1 MVGLLLL
8 LPTAYYYGAR
18 RAVVLFA
25 APSLVVVLAS
35 HAPRRLTPGAGWVP
49 SLALVFAA
57 GVLVSFYSVRQLGP
71 ETASAAAWALDAPI
85 YAKGSW
91 LALLVSKLVLYAIVI
106 APRAAT
112 RPLDS
117 AAAVALLSTC
127 LLIELAG
134 VQLARGVFAAVAV
147 ASALLAV
154 LAPERARGSLLGSGL
169 LVLEHLYQA
178 SAAHLA
184 PLQMLL
190 SACAAALLAWRR
202 LRLSALASSWANGL
216 TVALTLYLM
225 FWPTVGFHLVGIDFS
240 YMFQWVPAEEY
251 ERLWWVIGV
260 GLIIKL
266 ALPLWLVVLV
276 GGSALHRG
284 SIRAVVSGT
293 LAAKTGLLALMI
305 ASYAVQHDMGSQQA
319 LAMFAELILV
329 MFAACTWLAA
339 APARLKVAAPAWL
352 PKTHTAPL
360 PATSE

>member
-1 MVGLLLL
+1 
-8 LPTAYYYGAR
+8 
-18 RAVVLFA
+18 
-25 APSLVVVLAS
+25 
-35 HAPRRLTPGAGWVP
+35 
-49 SLALVFAA
+49 
-57 GVLVSFYSVRQLGP
+57 
-71 ETASAAAWALDAPI
+71 
-85 YAKGSW
+85 
-91 LALLVSKLVLYAIVI
+91 
-106 APRAAT
+106 
-112 RPLDS
+112 
-117 AAAVALLSTC
+117 
-127 LLIELAG
+127 
-134 VQLARGVFAAVAV
+134 VAV

-169 LVLEHLYQA
+169 LVLEYLYQA

-329 MFAACTWLAA
+329 MFAAWTWLAA